1 MSSVNVPLPQGDTAL
16 ASLRP
21 DLRISLF
28 DDNAAGDRRYL
39 VEFADRVYLISPA
52 MVDVLA
58 ALAEGPRT
66 FDALGSIIERKTG
79 RSIPPS
85 KLKEMVQEAL
95 PPAFCS
101 TVLPPRRTPLRL
113 KITLV
118 PEAIVARLARHLTWC
133 FDRRLAAVTLIL
145 FIPVMVATIDR
156 ATGAVLTPV
165 SGVEVPILYGAA
177 LVSVL
182 VHEFGHAA
190 ACLRYGCPPGRIGI
204 GLYVIF
210 PALFTDVTRAWR
222 LPARQRAVVDLGG
235 LYFQSAVMVVLGAYG
250 LLTSSPIALQL
261 VWITL
266 FSMFYTL
273 NPVFKMDGYWLLSD
287 LSGLP
292 NLHRRMGEG
301 VRTLLGLGG
310 SGDPTGARTAPRRL
324 VMVYLV
330 LVLLHAA
337 FIGQLVV
344 RAFPEKILQYPQAVG
359 GAADLVAA
367 AWLRAAWSHA
377 AFVDAG
383 KGVGGIVTASLW
395 PACFIFLAIRLVAAA
410 TRFVRP
416 RPPRRVPGG
425 GNVELPI

>member
-1 MSSVNVPLPQGDTAL
+1 VSRVNVLPPQNDTAL
-16 ASLRP
+16 GSLRP
-21 DLRISLF
+21 DLRICPF

-52 MVDVLA
+52 MVDVLT

-66 FDALGSIIERKTG
+66 FGALGAILERTTG
-79 RSIPPS
+79 RSVPIS
-85 KLKEMVQEAL
+85 KLKEMVQETL
-95 PPAFCS
+95 PPAFFS
-101 TVLPPRRTPLRL
+101 AVLPPRRTPLRL
-113 KITLV
+113 KTTLV
-118 PEAIVARLARHLTWC
+118 PEAMVARLARHLTWC
-133 FDRRLAAVTLIL
+133 FDRRLAAVTLTV
-145 FIPVMVATIDR
+145 FIPVVVATCER
-156 ATGAVLTPV
+156 ATGAVLTSL

-177 LVSVL
+177 LLSVL
-182 VHEFGHAA
+182 IHEFGHAA
-190 ACLRYGCPPGRIGI
+190 ACLRYGCAPGRIGI
-204 GLYVIF
+204 GLYVVF

-235 LYFQSAVMVVLGAYG
+235 LYFQSALMVALGAYG

-310 SGDPTGARTAPRRL
+310 SCGPAGARTAPRRL
-324 VMVYLV
+324 VIVYLG

-344 RAFPEKILQYPQAVG
+344 RAFPEKILHYPQAVG
-359 GAADLVAA
+359 SAADLVAA
-367 AWLRAAWSHA
+367 AWLRAAWSRE
-377 AFVDAG
+377 AFLDAG
-383 KGVGGIVTASLW
+383 RGVGRIVTASLW
-395 PACFIFLAIRLVAAA
+395 PACFVFLAIRLVATAR
-410 TRFVRP
+410 RFVRP
-416 RPPRRVPGG
+416 RQV
-425 GNVELPI
+425 